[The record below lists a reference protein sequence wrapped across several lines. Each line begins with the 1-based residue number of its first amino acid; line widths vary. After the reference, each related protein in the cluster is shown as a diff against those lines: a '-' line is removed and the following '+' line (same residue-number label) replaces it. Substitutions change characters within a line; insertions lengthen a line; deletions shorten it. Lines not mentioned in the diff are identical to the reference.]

1 MTAREITRRL
11 RARAE
16 PARVP
21 VLRSFFKTG
30 PGEYGEGDVFLGV
43 TVPAARAVCREC
55 RGISHKEIRAL
66 LRSRVHEERLVA
78 LLLLVDA
85 FERGN
90 AAERRRVYDL
100 YLSQTAFI
108 NNWDLVDCSASAIV
122 GGWLHDRGRAPL
134 RALARSASLW
144 ERRIAII
151 ATFYFIRRGEF
162 DDTLEIAD
170 LLLEDPHDLI
180 HKAVGWML
188 REVGKKDG
196 ASERRF
202 LETRAPRMP
211 RTMLRYAIER
221 FPAAERQ
228 SYLQMD
234 KQPGRNAVPRQL
246 RSSRSTRSR
255 GVSINHSSPRKSSG
269 PKR

>member
-1 MTAREITRRL
+1 MRCCDPACTRNGCWRCSCWSMPSSGGSGRAAAGLRPLPFADRVHQQLGSRRL
-11 RARAE
+11 VRFR
-16 PARVP
+16 
-21 VLRSFFKTG
+21 
-30 PGEYGEGDVFLGV
+30 D
-43 TVPAARAVCREC
+43 
-55 RGISHKEIRAL
+55 
-66 LRSRVHEERLVA
+66 
-78 LLLLVDA
+78 
-85 FERGN
+85 
-90 AAERRRVYDL
+90 RRRL
-100 YLSQTAFI
+100 A
-108 NNWDLVDCSASAIV
+108 
-122 GGWLHDRGRAPL
+122 HDRGRAPL

-151 ATFYFIRRGEF
+151 ATFYFIRRGEL